1 LKETE
6 PTRSTTERRT
16 SWFSW
21 FSWAAPRSRREILL
35 FVVCGIVVVA
45 GIAWAILTY
54 LNGSAG
60 KAELLTYRLCVGH
73 EKAQCP
79 IDAAFVRDEGEDTVA
94 RWTQRQCASY
104 KARRIVISD
113 GPTKECGCYL
123 ADVRC
128 STEY

>member
-73 EKAQCP
+73 QKAQCP

>member
-1 LKETE
+1 LKEAK
-6 PTRSTTERRT
+6 PTISNSGRRT

-21 FSWAAPRSRREILL
+21 AATRSRREILL
-35 FVVCGIVVVA
+35 FVVCGIVAVA
-45 GIAWAILTY
+45 GAAGAIFTY

-60 KAELLTYRLCVGH
+60 KVELLTYRLCVGH

-79 IDAAFVRDEGEDTVA
+79 IDVAFVRDEGEETVA
-94 RWTQRQCASY
+94 RWTQRQCVGY

-123 ADVRC
+123 ADVNC

>member
-6 PTRSTTERRT
+6 PTSTTERRT

-73 EKAQCP
+73 QKAQCP